1 MEKTIFGKFADGIQN
16 GAEKTADLL
25 ATPVKLLG
33 GAAQGLGDG
42 AGKVIGAP
50 FRLIG
55 LDKVADGIG
64 QLGSVAGKVLSL
76 PFKGMEFAGKLS
88 WKAVGIA
95 ASLPFR
101 GVDLVAR
108 GVKAIGQGAIN
119 FATKLP
125 IIGDVIKGMQNAMQ
139 QSSSVEN
146 KENQPGL
153 DVASVQKGVNI
164 LKEENLPGVGNRG
177 LDVKALANTAE
188 KAAEKGLISN
198 DLSDVLK
205 NAAEKAQSAMPVA
218 GQQML
223 TPDLSLGK

>member
-16 GAEKTADLL
+16 FSNRYADIIASP
-25 ATPVKLLG
+25 ATLLG
-33 GAAQGLGDG
+33 GAAQGLGNG
-42 AGKVIGAP
+42 VGKVVGAP
-50 FRLIG
+50 FRLVG

-76 PFKGMEFAGKLS
+76 PFKGAETLIKFTPKL
-88 WKAVGIA
+88 VGTV

-108 GVKAIGQGAIN
+108 GIKAVGQGALN
-119 FATKLP
+119 FATKIP
-125 IIGDVIKGMQNAMQ
+125 IIGDIIKGMQNAMQ

-164 LKEENLPGVGNRG
+164 IKEENLPGVGNQG
-177 LDVKALANTAE
+177 LDVKSLANTAE